1 MKSVTNNMIEAI
13 ATAAAS
19 PNEATVENSVDREVN
34 TVPSQPSTQM
44 RKT

>member
-1 MKSVTNNMIEAI
+1 MKSVTNNMMQAN

-19 PNEATVENSVDREVN
+19 TNEATVDNSVDREVN